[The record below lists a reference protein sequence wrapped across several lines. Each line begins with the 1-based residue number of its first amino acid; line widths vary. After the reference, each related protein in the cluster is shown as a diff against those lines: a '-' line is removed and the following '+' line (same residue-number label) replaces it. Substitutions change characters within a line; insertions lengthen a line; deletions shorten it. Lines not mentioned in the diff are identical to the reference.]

1 MKRMKQGKRNK
12 KEKTNTGLPEK
23 DTAVSADMAAE
34 GGRGGCEM
42 DKLAMTMLSIFI
54 TATDIMQLKAQ
65 ALKIRVWTLLQ
76 TLPTA
81 LSLCLLFFKG
91 DICLWQR
98 EPTVWILFVEVH
110 KKEKLV
116 LYIVRICSLLFEVFY
131 VSADGMFYFL
141 LNYLTIGNPKT
152 RQFFA
157 WYYDYG

>member
-1 MKRMKQGKRNK
+1 
-12 KEKTNTGLPEK
+12 
-23 DTAVSADMAAE
+23 
-34 GGRGGCEM
+34 M
-42 DKLAMTMLSIFI
+42 DKLAMAMLSNFI

-81 LSLCLLFFKG
+81 LFTCLLFFME

-110 KKEKLV
+110 KKEKFV
-116 LYIVRICSLLFEVFY
+116 LYIVSICSWLFEVFCGS
-131 VSADGMFYFL
+131 VDGMFYFL

-152 RQFFA
+152 CQFFA

>member
-1 MKRMKQGKRNK
+1 
-12 KEKTNTGLPEK
+12 
-23 DTAVSADMAAE
+23 
-34 GGRGGCEM
+34 M
-42 DKLAMTMLSIFI
+42 DKLAMAMLSIFI

-81 LSLCLLFFKG
+81 LSMCLFFFTE

-98 EPTVWILFVEVH
+98 EPTVWIPFVEVH
-110 KKEKLV
+110 KKEKFV
-116 LYIVRICSLLFEVFY
+116 LYIVRICSLLFEVFC

-157 WYYDYG
+157 WYYDCD